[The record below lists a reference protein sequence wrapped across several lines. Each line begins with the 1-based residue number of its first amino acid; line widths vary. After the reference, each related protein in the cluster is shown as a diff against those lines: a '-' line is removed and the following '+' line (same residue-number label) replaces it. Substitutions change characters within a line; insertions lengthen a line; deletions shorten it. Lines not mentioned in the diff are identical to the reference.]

1 MQKNPQLKQLE
12 EVEIAADEESDDNSK
27 DADDKMD
34 SDCDVYICTY
44 WDNFKVSEA
53 QEAIDYIEESLK
65 KNFEK
70 NKVKALDRVFKTY
83 DIENSDDNE
92 IQVKIKI

>member
-53 QEAIDYIEESLK
+53 QEAINYIEESLK
-65 KNFEK
+65 
-70 NKVKALDRVFKTY
+70 NKCGCSTRALANGHV
-83 DIENSDDNE
+83 
-92 IQVKIKI
+92 